1 MTNLRDLEQE
11 RLQLLRNWSAQQAR
25 SQQTTL
31 GRSEIGHD
39 CTRYVWN
46 ALHDVPAVNRNQHV
60 LASLRGTAFHTL
72 LEDIL
77 GPAGWSTEVYIDGD
91 GMPGRVDLLRDGVV
105 EDSKTGDGD
114 KARALRGYGPNRQR
128 RWQVHLYGKALED
141 AGHPV
146 HTVRITMYALDSSD
160 EIAMW
165 QEPYSREV
173 AEEALAYRDRI
184 AEQDEA
190 PLPGKD
196 MDWCSKF
203 CKFYDESM
211 TEGGC
216 PSRLLGDADPDLTEP
231 EQIAAVHDMREA
243 REDAKKAAE
252 RKAAAAAVLAGV
264 RGVADGFLVKT
275 VVRSGSESVDVDAV
289 DWDAYEAIVG
299 PVPKKVSG
307 GSSYVSISKA
317 RRAK

>member
-1 MTNLRDLEQE
+1 V
-11 RLQLLRNWSAQQAR
+11 R
-25 SQQTTL
+25 SP
-31 GRSEIGHD
+31 R
-39 CTRYVWN
+39 
-46 ALHDVPAVNRNQHV
+46 
-60 LASLRGTAFHTL
+60 
-72 LEDIL
+72 
-77 GPAGWSTEVYIDGD
+77 
-91 GMPGRVDLLRDGVV
+91 
-105 EDSKTGDGD
+105 
-114 KARALRGYGPNRQR
+114 R
-128 RWQVHLYGKALED
+128 RWPTG
-141 AGHPV
+141 
-146 HTVRITMYALDSSD
+146 I
-160 EIAMW
+160 
-165 QEPYSREV
+165 
-173 AEEALAYRDRI
+173 
-184 AEQDEA
+184 
-190 PLPGKD
+190 
-196 MDWCSKF
+196 
-203 CKFYDESM
+203 
-211 TEGGC
+211 GC